1 MNLKRFFSLSAFFI
15 FFVIFFYLNWII
27 WILNFIVSIWFYT
40 ILFYTFHIIWRKIF
54 SKEIID
60 PIVYMENFAFRISI
74 FLIITISFFSSL
86 AYLSNEIY
94 KAKMPEYTISNWE
107 KTVKF
112 QAMVHI
118 WSKKY
123 YEEVINNLKTFKENW
138 WVYFFEWVK
147 TGSEENMQAFNN
159 AIWVEFDQDLYKNFS
174 KLYWVTF
181 QDTSLFLGL
190 VNNLD
195 FNVDLSVDEI
205 IKLYEE
211 KNIQKNIEKKYNT
224 PIDANK
230 EILKTLSTLNER
242 ELKILVYLNQAILN
256 LIIGSDDVQ
265 WMLSNKFTNKE
276 LFEVILDER
285 NKILVNEIQKSE
297 YDKIYI
303 TYWLLHFKWVLEE
316 LKKQDPKWK
325 IIETKYLYPI
335 D

>member
-1 MNLKRFFSLSAFFI
+1 
-15 FFVIFFYLNWII
+15 
-27 WILNFIVSIWFYT
+27 
-40 ILFYTFHIIWRKIF
+40 
-54 SKEIID
+54 
-60 PIVYMENFAFRISI
+60 MENFAFRISI
-74 FLIITISFFSSL
+74 FIIIIVSIFWWL

-123 YEEVINNLKTFKENW
+123 YDEVINNLKTFKENW

-147 TGSEENMQAFNN
+147 PGSEENMQAFNN

-205 IKLYEE
+205 MKLYKE
-211 KNIQKNIEKKYNT
+211 KNIQKNIEKTYNT

-230 EILKTLSTLNER
+230 EILKTLSTLNEK

-265 WMLSNKFTNKE
+265 WVLSNSFTNKE

-285 NKILVNEIQKSE
+285 NKILVYEIQKSE
-297 YDKIYI
+297 YNKIYV

-316 LKKQDPKWK
+316 LKKQDSKWE

>member
-1 MNLKRFFSLSAFFI
+1 MNLKRFFSLLAFFI

-54 SKEIID
+54 NKEIID
-60 PIVYMENFAFRISI
+60 PIIYMENFAFRINI
-74 FLIITISFFSSL
+74 FLLITISFFSSL

-123 YEEVINNLKTFKENW
+123 YDEVINNLKTFKENW

-147 TGSEENMQAFNN
+147 PGSEENMQAFNN
-159 AIWVEFDQDLYKNFS
+159 AIWVEFNQDLYKNFS

-205 IKLYEE
+205 MKLYEE
-211 KNIQKNIEKKYNT
+211 KNIQKNIERKYNT

-230 EILKTLSTLNER
+230 EIIKTLSTLNEK

-265 WMLSNKFTNKE
+265 WMLSNNFTNKE

-303 TYWLLHFKWVLEE
+303 TYWLLHFKWVLGE
-316 LKKQDPKWK
+316 LKKHDPKWE

>member
-1 MNLKRFFSLSAFFI
+1 MNLKRFFSILAFFI

-40 ILFYTFHIIWRKIF
+40 ILFYTFHIVWRKIF
-54 SKEIID
+54 NKEIID
-60 PIVYMENFAFRISI
+60 PVIYMENFAFRISVFI
-74 FLIITISFFSSL
+74 IITISFFASL

-94 KAKMPEYTISNWE
+94 KAKMPEYTISNWK

-123 YEEVINNLKTFKENW
+123 YDEVMNNLKKFKENW

-147 TGSEENMQAFNN
+147 PWSEENMQAFNN
-159 AIWVEFDQDLYKNFS
+159 AIWIEFDQDLYKNFS

-181 QDTSLFLGL
+181 QDNSMFLWL

-195 FNVDLSVDEI
+195 FNVDLNVDEI
-205 IKLYEE
+205 MRLYKE
-211 KNIQKNIEKKYNT
+211 KNIQKNIEKTYNT

-230 EILKTLSTLNER
+230 EIIKTLSTLNEK

-256 LIIGSDDVQ
+256 LIISNDDLQ
-265 WMLSNKFTNKE
+265 WFLSNNFTNKE
-276 LFEVILDER
+276 LFEVILGER

-316 LKKQDPKWK
+316 LKKQDPKWE

-335 D
+335 N

>member
-1 MNLKRFFSLSAFFI
+1 MIFKRLFYISIFLIFSW
-15 FFVIFFYLNWII
+15 IFFYLNWIS
-27 WILNFIVSIWFYT
+27 WILSFMVSIWFYT
-40 ILFYTFHIIWRKIF
+40 ILFYTFHIIWRKTF
-54 SKEIID
+54 NKEIID
-60 PIVYMENFAFRISI
+60 PIIYMENFAFRISS
-74 FLIITISFFSSL
+74 FLIIITMVFSIFW
-86 AYLSNEIY
+86 YLSNEVY

-123 YEEVINNLKTFKENW
+123 YNDVINNLRKFKEEW

-147 TGSEENMQAFNN
+147 PGSEENMNAFNN
-159 AIWVEFDQDLYKNFS
+159 AIWVEFDENLYKNFS

-181 QDTSLFLGL
+181 QDTSMFLWII
-190 VNNLD
+190 NNLD
-195 FNVDLSVDEI
+195 FNVDLSVDQI
-205 IKLYEE
+205 MQLYNKKNRE
-211 KNIQKNIEKKYNT
+211 KNLIKTYNT

-230 EILKTLSTLNER
+230 EIIKTLSTLNEK

-256 LIIGSDDVQ
+256 LIIGNDDLQ
-265 WMLSNKFTNKE
+265 WILSNNFTNKE

-285 NKILVNEIQKSE
+285 NKILVNEIQKSK

-303 TYWLLHFKWVLEE
+303 TYWLLHFKWVFEE
-316 LKKQDPKWK
+316 LKKQDPKWE

>member
-1 MNLKRFFSLSAFFI
+1 MNFKRIFSI
-15 FFVIFFYLNWII
+15 VVFFVFSAIFFYLNWII

-40 ILFYTFHIIWRKIF
+40 ILFYTLHIIWRKF
-54 SKEIID
+54 FNKDIIE
-60 PIVYMENFAFRISI
+60 PIIYMENFAFRISI
-74 FLIITISFFSSL
+74 FLIITISFFWTLS
-86 AYLSNEIY
+86 YLSNEIY

-107 KTVKF
+107 KIVKF

-123 YEEVINNLKTFKENW
+123 YDDVITNLKKFKENW

-147 TGSEENMQAFNN
+147 PGSEENMKAFNN

-181 QDTSLFLGL
+181 QDTSMFLWI

-195 FNVDLSVDEI
+195 FNVDLNVDQI
-205 IKLYEE
+205 IELY
-211 KNIQKNIEKKYNT
+211 KQKNIENKKEKTYSP

-230 EILKTLSTLNER
+230 EIINTLSTLNEK
-242 ELKILVYLNQAILN
+242 ELKILVYINQAILN
-256 LIIGSDDVQ
+256 SIIWSDDIQ
-265 WMLSNKFTNKE
+265 SGLTNNFTNKE

-285 NKILVNEIQKSE
+285 NKILVSEITKSE
-297 YDKIYI
+297 YEKIYI
-303 TYWLLHFKWVLEE
+303 TYWLLHFKWVFDE
-316 LKKQDPKWK
+316 LKKQDPKWE